1 MSSEGRLRKLGI
13 FLHLDIYMA
22 FLAQLVRGRAIVFEL
37 IHLPA
42 LPVSQQAKRSLP
54 ETLRKILILRGRR
67 GICWLS
73 CQHISLI
80 YIELHTQ
87 VSDVTPA
94 EPARNCA
101 GE

>member
-1 MSSEGRLRKLGI
+1 MRKLGI

-22 FLAQLVRGRAIVFEL
+22 FLAQLVRGRAMVFEL

-42 LPVSQQAKRSLP
+42 LPVSQQAERSLP
-54 ETLRKILILRGRR
+54 ETLRKILILLGSARHM
-67 GICWLS
+67 LAVAPT
-73 CQHISLI
+73 
-80 YIELHTQ
+80 YFPYLHRVTQ
-87 VSDVTPA
+87 ASDVTPA